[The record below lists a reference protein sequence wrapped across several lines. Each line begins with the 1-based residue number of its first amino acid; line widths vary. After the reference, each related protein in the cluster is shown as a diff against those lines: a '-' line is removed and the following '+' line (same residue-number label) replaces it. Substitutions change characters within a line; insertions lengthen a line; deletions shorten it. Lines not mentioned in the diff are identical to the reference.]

1 MFPGCVLGI
10 KYLQKID
17 RYIMKPF
24 QGVTFQRK
32 IERRT
37 KRRSF
42 NECDVF
48 ERNDWDL
55 DQISHVVSKFTWWML
70 SRSFAGEESE
80 TVIAVD
86 PKEIV

>member
-1 MFPGCVLGI
+1 
-10 KYLQKID
+10 
-17 RYIMKPF
+17 
-24 QGVTFQRK
+24 
-32 IERRT
+32 
-37 KRRSF
+37 
-42 NECDVF
+42 VF